1 LLPRDLD
8 RDGRPDFYAA
18 SKGSVYRVDSSGR
31 IVWERTMSGLVT
43 ALDVAEAGGGQ
54 PGLVMAGDGRSLRLW
69 TATGEL
75 VKTLEL
81 HALGDFRHQDSFAV
95 RLGGDDTAFLAVVAT
110 APREVGYG
118 RLLLF
123 SKSGQVVYDEI
134 LARSVTALTA
144 PDGGAGRQMLL
155 LSGDGLWAYRK

>member
-1 LLPRDLD
+1 MEVIDLEGRTRWAFRPHPSLPPIALLPRDLD

-31 IVWERTMSGLVT
+31 IGWERTMSGVVT

-54 PGLVMAGDGRSLRLW
+54 PGLVVAGDGRSLRPW

-81 HALGDFRHQDSFAV
+81 PDQD
-95 RLGGDDTAFLAVVAT
+95 
-110 APREVGYG
+110 
-118 RLLLF
+118 
-123 SKSGQVVYDEI
+123 
-134 LARSVTALTA
+134 
-144 PDGGAGRQMLL
+144 
-155 LSGDGLWAYRK
+155 YRYKITTGPTRAQ

>member
-1 LLPRDLD
+1 MPVKAVMFDAYGTLLRNEDLMLIPR
-8 RDGRPDFYAA
+8 
-18 SKGSVYRVDSSGR
+18 R
-31 IVWERTMSGLVT
+31 IVADHGLSVGIDDVWRAWGDLSFEATQLPPFRT
-43 ALDVAEAGGGQ
+43 
-54 PGLVMAGDGRSLRLW
+54 LREIQEQIL
-69 TATGEL
+69 L
-75 VKTLEL
+75 SVLR
-81 HALGDFRHQDSFAV
+81 HALGDFRHQDSFAG

-144 PDGGAGRQMLL
+144 SDGGAGRQMLL